1 MSRKKKLLL
10 AAAAILVIAAVAVL
24 ILPSLLREKGL
35 TLSDAETG
43 RVFARFPLAEGERFS
58 VTFRHSVN
66 KSDVT
71 EIYERRGREIWLTG
85 CVYYDFG
92 AGVAE
97 VLEPSWTLETGGDG
111 EMILGNIE
119 MRMDKLIYSVGT
131 VYDHILKTDG
141 ETVVLNEL
149 CGRNARVRFSIG

>member
-1 MSRKKKLLL
+1 MI
-10 AAAAILVIAAVAVL
+10 AAAAICVPPLFRTEGLV
-24 ILPSLLREKGL
+24 
-35 TLSDAETG
+35 LSDQISG
-43 RVFARFPLAEGERFS
+43 RVYARLPLEEGEEFS

-85 CVYYDFG
+85 CVYYGFG

-97 VLEPSWTLETGGDG
+97 ELDPSWTLETGENG

-119 MRMDKLIYSVGT
+119 QRMDHLSYIVGT
-131 VYDHILKTDG
+131 VYDHVLRIG
-141 ETVVLNEL
+141 NERVVLNEL
-149 CGRNARVRFSIG
+149 CGKNCKVHFSIG

>member
-1 MSRKKKLLL
+1 M
-10 AAAAILVIAAVAVL
+10 
-24 ILPSLLREKGL
+24 
-35 TLSDAETG
+35 LSDQISG
-43 RVFARFPLAEGERFS
+43 RVYARLPLEDGEEFS

-85 CVYYDFG
+85 CVYYGFG

-97 VLEPSWTLETGGDG
+97 ELDPSWTLETGEAG

-119 MRMDKLIYSVGT
+119 MRMDDLTYIVGT
-131 VYDHILKTDG
+131 VYDHILEIG
-141 ETVVLNEL
+141 GQRIVLNEL
-149 CGRNARVRFSIG
+149 CGKNAKVHFSIA

>member
-1 MSRKKKLLL
+1 M
-10 AAAAILVIAAVAVL
+10 
-24 ILPSLLREKGL
+24 
-35 TLSDAETG
+35 LSDQISG
-43 RVFARFPLAEGERFS
+43 RVYARLPLEEGEEFS

-85 CVYYDFG
+85 CVYYGFG

-97 VLEPSWTLETGGDG
+97 ELDPSWTLETGEAG

-119 MRMDKLIYSVGT
+119 MRMDDLTYIVGT
-131 VYDHILKTDG
+131 VYDHILELGG
-141 ETVVLNEL
+141 ERIVLNEL
-149 CGRNARVRFSIG
+149 CGKNAKVHFSIA

>member
-1 MSRKKKLLL
+1 MI
-10 AAAAILVIAAVAVL
+10 AAAAICVPPLFRTEGLV
-24 ILPSLLREKGL
+24 
-35 TLSDAETG
+35 LSDQISV
-43 RVFARFPLAEGERFS
+43 RVYARLPLEDGEEFS

-85 CVYYDFG
+85 CVYYGFG

-97 VLEPSWTLETGGDG
+97 ELDPSWTLETGEAG

-119 MRMDKLIYSVGT
+119 MRMDDLTYIVGT
-131 VYDHILKTDG
+131 VYDHILEIG
-141 ETVVLNEL
+141 GQRIVLNEL
-149 CGRNARVRFSIG
+149 CGKNAKVHFSIA